1 MISMK
6 TTKITSGYV
15 KGWVSRQIK
24 DFNRST
30 DLRIN
35 PIDSVNKAYDLST
48 GYSNSGIMKYQHN
61 NGITIEN
68 DRFILNVNDNGTTTI
83 FNKGKG
89 YVGFSKCHKNDA
101 YNYWLGIAIAWA
113 RYKHEDLPDFSVKI
127 EDLKIGDRFKHN
139 NSIYELLAVN
149 PYTKRTAKYYCVIV
163 ATNTNKNKKG
173 CWAVGDVLCLE
184 GSHKVIISNI

>member
-1 MISMK
+1 MK

-15 KGWVSRQIK
+15 MNWVSRQIK

-35 PIDSVNKAYDLST
+35 PVDSVNKAYDLST
-48 GYSNSGIMKYQHN
+48 GYSDSGIMKYQHN

-68 DRFILNVNDNGTTTI
+68 DRFILNVNNNGTTTI

-89 YVGFSKCHKNDA
+89 YVGYAQCHKNDA
-101 YNYWLGIAIAWA
+101 YNYWFGIAVAWA
-113 RYKHEDLPDFSVKI
+113 YYKCENLPEFYVKI
-127 EDLKIGDRFKHN
+127 ADLKIGDHFKHN
-139 NSIYELLAVN
+139 NCTYELLAVN
-149 PYTKRTAKYYCVIV
+149 PYTKRTAKYCCVIV
-163 ATNTNKNKKG
+163 ATDKKTG
-173 CWAVGDVLCLE
+173 WAVGDVMCLD